1 MKKIV
6 CLCFV
11 FLFSICL
18 VGCEN
23 NSANLVNTQVAVN
36 EIVINKTHAYV
47 DVGDTIILTAQVY
60 PFNADNQNII
70 WRSDNVNIATV
81 DGGIVLGNA
90 EGRTVITCKSED
102 GEFED
107 KCIIYVSTPKLNY
120 SKYPNNLTSNNN
132 KNVSFNTQINK
143 ELNNQSENEILYN
156 TDNNFTTSENDNN
169 KNITNNDING
179 DIEKQN
185 NIFDFEKQLD
195 RIFNTQKEFFED
207 MNNYF
212 ENLKTQKINHITTQ
226 SGENIEKED
235 ENQNSSYYYEYKYN
249 SNGIDEEKDENT
261 IYQDENTIVKYFTF

>member
-1 MKKIV
+1 MKKFV
-6 CLCFV
+6 CLFFV

-23 NSANLVNTQVAVN
+23 SNANLVNTQVAVN
-36 EIVINKTHAYV
+36 DIIINKTHAYV

-60 PFNADNQNII
+60 PFNADNQNVL
-70 WRSDNVNIATV
+70 WRSDNINVASV

-90 EGRTVITCKSED
+90 EGRTVITCKSVD

-120 SKYPNNLTSNNN
+120 SKYPNNLTSYNN
-132 KNVSFNTQINK
+132 KNVSFNTLVNK

-156 TDNNFTTSENDNN
+156 SENKFTTNESEND
-169 KNITNNDING
+169 ITNDL
-179 DIEKQN
+179 EKEDD
-185 NIFDFEKQLD
+185 IFDFEKQLD
-195 RIFNTQKEFFED
+195 NIFNMQKKLFED

-212 ENLKTQKINHITTQ
+212 ENLRNQKVNKITTQ
-226 SGENIEKED
+226 SGESIEKLD

-261 IYQDENTIVKYFTF
+261 IYQDENTIVKYVTF